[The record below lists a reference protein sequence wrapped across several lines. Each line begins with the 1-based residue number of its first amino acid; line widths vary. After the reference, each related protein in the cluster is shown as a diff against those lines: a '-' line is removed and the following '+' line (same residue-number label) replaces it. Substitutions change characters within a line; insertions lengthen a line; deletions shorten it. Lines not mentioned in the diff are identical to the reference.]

1 MFYYI
6 LQYAVIS
13 LILISII
20 HYLYSFFKTNL
31 TVPKVKDLVNRPA
44 DAYKEIYETIEKQRL
59 SGRENNTTNINMIP
73 SSSTSSSQNMKDDLK
88 KFLSNLN
95 TIPNSSN
102 NSGGPAQVGGFGSG
116 DYNNVSFSTF

>member
-102 NSGGPAQVGGFGSG
+102 NAGGPAQVGGFGSG